1 MGCVSRPAGI
11 ALLVACS
18 GFCSLIYQVVWE
30 RTLRYS
36 FGGDSVS
43 AAIVTGT
50 FLLGLG
56 LGAVV
61 FGRWLRR
68 PLAVYAL
75 VEAGIGGYGLASFWV
90 LAPLAQVLTPLF
102 GGSIAA
108 AEGLRPAVVIAAVLF
123 LLPPCI
129 LIGGT
134 GPLIFNCFV
143 RGGEYRASRV
153 GWLYGLNTAGAA
165 AGVLAAPFLLLNR
178 FSLPVTLAIIA
189 GLNFGVAAVLWRWAR
204 RGQASS
210 GPGEFRQAR
219 PRPDPFGAAP
229 AALPPRP
236 AGVRVPLWPLAFGSG
251 FVSLAF
257 EVSLIRALFVLNP
270 SSPYNFPAALIPFLL
285 ALAASS
291 ALFTRAGA
299 DEPARALRRVGWLF
313 VAAVVAMLIVV
324 TASATLSLGG
334 VRPLALE
341 APAADA
347 AFLLHAVLLGIALPL
362 FLGAVFPLL
371 LRLAAPTGEALP
383 SRAGPLYLVNS
394 AGAFAGALLTQFVGF
409 PTVGTRGV
417 LLALFWL
424 GLAAGLACL
433 WHAGLAGG
441 RGPARVLLPL
451 AGLAVAPLALPAVV
465 WRVYA
470 SGFPAASVERLEGVT
485 GVAAIDW
492 HPSGGDVFVNGQFM
506 SHLPDHPRHVRLVS
520 FALALP
526 RRDAL
531 LLLGL
536 GGGGMVR
543 ELAKDP
549 GIRRLDVVD
558 WSYELPRLLDG
569 PRARHLLDDA
579 LRRPHV
585 TVRRCDARVAVGLYE
600 PASFDVVIDNLTIGH
615 WVGAT
620 SVKSIQYFRQV
631 HRVVKPGGVFVY
643 NGNWGGARR
652 AILAGLAATFRHVH
666 LHPGQDPVE
675 EVVLASDRPLDL
687 DGAHVQAVL
696 ERLRVTTGIAVAGQL
711 VEGLVPVAPEQLGR
725 ARPVRDDL
733 LVYEYHRDPIRAVKR
748 WARALGRSL
757 FAGGTAGRSKALSP

>member
-1 MGCVSRPAGI
+1 
-11 ALLVACS
+11 
-18 GFCSLIYQVVWE
+18 
-30 RTLRYS
+30 
-36 FGGDSVS
+36 
-43 AAIVTGT
+43 
-50 FLLGLG
+50 
-56 LGAVV
+56 
-61 FGRWLRR
+61 
-68 PLAVYAL
+68 
-75 VEAGIGGYGLASFWV
+75 
-90 LAPLAQVLTPLF
+90 
-102 GGSIAA
+102 
-108 AEGLRPAVVIAAVLF
+108 
-123 LLPPCI
+123 
-129 LIGGT
+129 
-134 GPLIFNCFV
+134 
-143 RGGEYRASRV
+143 V

-178 FSLPVTLAIIA
+178 FSLPVTLAIIG
-189 GLNFGVAAVLWRWAR
+189 GLNFVVAAVLWRWAR
-204 RGQASS
+204 GQASS
-210 GPGEFRQAR
+210 GLAEFRRALS
-219 PRPDPFGAAP
+219 RPDPSAAAVP
-229 AALPPRP
+229 APPAPRP
-236 AGVRVPLWPLAFGSG
+236 VGVRIPLWPLAFGSG

-291 ALFTRAGA
+291 GLFTRTGA
-299 DEPARALRRVGWLF
+299 DDPARALRRVGWLF
-313 VAAVVAMLIVV
+313 VAAVVAMLLAV
-324 TASATLSLGG
+324 TASASLSLAGF
-334 VRPLALE
+334 RPLALD

-347 AFLLHAVLLGIALPL
+347 AFLVHGVLLGVALPV

-371 LRLAAPTGEALP
+371 LRLAAPTGETLP
-383 SRAGPLYLVNS
+383 RRAGLLYLVNS

-424 GLAAGLACL
+424 GLAAGIACL
-433 WHAGLAGG
+433 WHAG
-441 RGPARVLLPL
+441 RGPGRVLLPL
-451 AGLAVAPLALPAVV
+451 AGLAVVPLVLPAVV

-526 RRDAL
+526 RRDAV

-585 TVRRCDARVAVGLYE
+585 TVRRCDARVAVGLYG

-631 HRVVKPGGVFVY
+631 HRIVKPGGVFVY

-652 AILAGLAATFRHVH
+652 AILAGLTATFRHVH
-666 LHPGQDPVE
+666 LHPGLDPVE

-687 DGAHVQAVL
+687 DGGHVQAVL
-696 ERLRVTTGIAVAGQL
+696 ERLRTTTGIAVSGRL
-711 VEGLVPVAPEQLGR
+711 VEGLVPVAAVQLGR

-733 LVYEYHRDPIRAVKR
+733 LVYEYHRDPIRTVKR
-748 WARALGRSL
+748 WARGLARGALR
-757 FAGGTAGRSKALSP
+757 P

>member
-1 MGCVSRPAGI
+1 MMARVSRPAGI

-18 GFCSLIYQVVWE
+18 GFSSLIYQVVWE

-61 FGRWLRR
+61 FGRWLHR
-68 PLAVYAL
+68 PFTVYAL
-75 VEAGIGGYGLASFWV
+75 VEAAIGCYGLASFWV
-90 LAPLAQVLTPLF
+90 LAPLAGALNTLF
-102 GGSIAA
+102 GGAIAD
-108 AEGLRPAVVIAAVLF
+108 AEGLRPAVVVAAVLF

-134 GPLIFNCFV
+134 GPLMFNCFV
-143 RGGEYRASRV
+143 RGGAYRASRV
-153 GWLYGLNTAGAA
+153 GWLYAVNTAGAA

-189 GLNFGVAAVLWRWAR
+189 GLNLAVAAVLWHWAR
-204 RGQASS
+204 SQASS
-210 GPGEFRQAR
+210 ELGEIRW
-219 PRPDPFGAAP
+219 PRRGPDPSAVAPAAP
-229 AALPPRP
+229 AARP
-236 AGVRVPLWPLAFGSG
+236 VGLRLPLWPLAFGSG

-285 ALAASS
+285 ALAAGS
-291 ALFTRAGA
+291 ALFTRGGA
-299 DEPARALRRVGWLF
+299 DEPARALRRAGWLF
-313 VAAVVAMLIVV
+313 VAAVAAMLLAV
-324 TASATLSLGG
+324 TASAMLSLAG

-341 APAADA
+341 ALAADA
-347 AFLLHAVLLGIALPL
+347 AFVLHAVLLGASLPL
-362 FLGAVFPLL
+362 FLGAVLPLL

-383 SRAGPLYLVNS
+383 ARTGTLYLVNS
-394 AGAFAGALLTQFVGF
+394 AGAFAGALLTQFAGF

-424 GLAAGLACL
+424 GLAAGTVCL
-433 WHAGLAGG
+433 WRGSAGG
-441 RGPARVLLPL
+441 RRPALALLPL

-470 SGFPAASVERLEGVT
+470 SGFAAASVERIEGVT

-492 HPSGGDVFVNGQFM
+492 HPAGGDVFVNGQFM
-506 SHLPDHPRHVRLVS
+506 SRLPDHPRHVRLVS

-526 RRDAL
+526 RRDAV

-549 GIRRLDVVD
+549 GIGRLEVVD

-569 PRARHLLDDA
+569 PRARRLLDDA
-579 LRRPHV
+579 LRRSHV
-585 TVRRCDARVAVGLYE
+585 TVRRCDARVAVGLYD

-631 HRVVKPGGVFVY
+631 HRIVKPGGVFVY
-643 NGNWGGARR
+643 HGNWGGARR
-652 AILAGLAATFRHVH
+652 AILAGLTGTFRHVH
-666 LHPGQDPVE
+666 LHPGRDPVE
-675 EVVLASDRPLDL
+675 EVVLASDRPLDF
-687 DGAHVQAVL
+687 DAAHVQALL
-696 ERLRVTTGIAVAGQL
+696 ERLRATTGIAVPGRL
-711 VEGLVPVAPEQLGR
+711 VEGLSPVGREQLGR

-733 LVYEYHRDPIRAVKR
+733 LVYEYHRDPVRAVKR
-748 WARALGRSL
+748 WARELGRSL
-757 FAGGTAGRSKALSP
+757 LAAGAGRGRALSP